1 MKFKQVSLYVIVR
14 AHCLELDSKA
24 FTQRNEMK
32 NEKDKFRGLQLCNLI
47 SMYLYDRWG
56 QVT

>member
-32 NEKDKFRGLQLCNLI
+32 KISSEVCNYVI
-47 SMYLYDRWG
+47 
-56 QVT
+56 